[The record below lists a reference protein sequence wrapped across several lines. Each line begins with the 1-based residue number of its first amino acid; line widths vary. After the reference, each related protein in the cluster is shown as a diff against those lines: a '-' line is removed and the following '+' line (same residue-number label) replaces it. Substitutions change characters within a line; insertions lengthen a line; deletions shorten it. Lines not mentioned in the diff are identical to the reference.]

1 MFNFYPFLTYVLV
14 TSFTPGPNN
23 ILSMSNGLRYG
34 YRRTLNFLAGVVSG
48 FFIVMLISGLLNVAL
63 VSFVPQIRFWLNL
76 CGAAYM
82 IFLAVHIV
90 FSKPA
95 GEDTRQSAL
104 NTFGAGFALQFIN
117 LKGILYGI
125 TVFALFITPI
135 YQNPLI
141 VSLFAL
147 LLAGVGFVA
156 VSSWTLGGNLFRN
169 FLQKYER
176 WFNLVMGA
184 LLVYTA
190 IASLFSSHA

>member
-23 ILSMSNGLRYG
+23 ILAMSNGLRYG
-34 YRRTLNFLAGVVSG
+34 YRRTLSFLAGVISG

-63 VSFVPQIRFWLNL
+63 VSLVPQIRFWLNL

-90 FSKPA
+90 FSKPT
-95 GEDTRQSAL
+95 GEDTHQGAL

-117 LKGILYGI
+117 LKCILYGI

-156 VSSWTLGGNLFRN
+156 VSSWTLGGNLFRS

-184 LLVYTA
+184 LLVYIA
-190 IASLFSSHA
+190 IVSLFGGHA